1 MTPVF
6 PALSPIP
13 SPAERR
19 MAVHISPEAERA
31 VRRGHPWLFDG
42 AIARQSF
49 AGAPGDIAVIFDRKR
64 RFLAAGLFDPH
75 SPIRVRI
82 LQHGT
87 PATIDGAFFAEKLR
101 AAAAIRAPL
110 MRQPPERATTGYRLV
125 YGENDGLPGLVLDR
139 FDRVAVAKIY
149 SAAWLPHLRDVL
161 SALSEILP
169 LESVVLRMS
178 RAVQKTPSA
187 LFGLTDG
194 QTIFGATVDAPVLFR
209 ENGLFFEADP
219 VRGQKTGFFLDQR
232 DNRARVETLSKGKS
246 VLNLFSYTGGFS
258 VYAARGG
265 ATEVVS
271 VDMSAPALAVAE
283 RNFAH
288 NHHCAAVARARHTTI
303 AEDVFAVLA
312 RFAAQRRRFDVVIID
327 PPMFA
332 QKGAQV
338 AGAVVAYKKLTRLG
352 LAVLKPGGT
361 LVQASCSGRV
371 DAATFFAAV
380 TQSAARAGRPL
391 RELAR
396 TGHPLDHPVT
406 LAEGAY
412 LKCLFAVAP

>member
-1 MTPVF
+1 MKTT
-6 PALSPIP
+6 ALSHIP
-13 SPAERR
+13 PPAERR
-19 MAVHISPEAERA
+19 IAVRISPEAERA
-31 VRRGHPWLFDG
+31 VRRGHPWVFES
-42 AIARQSF
+42 AITRQSF

-64 RFLAAGLFDPH
+64 RFLAAGLFDPR

-87 PATIDGAFFAEKLR
+87 PAQIDAAFFAAKLR

-110 MRQPPERATTGYRLV
+110 LRHPPDRAITGYRLV
-125 YGENDGLPGLVLDR
+125 YGENDGLPGLVIDR
-139 FDRVAVAKIY
+139 FARVAVVKVY
-149 SAAWLPHLRDVL
+149 SAAWMPHLRAVL
-161 SALSEILP
+161 STLPDILP

-194 QTIFGATVDAPVLFR
+194 QTIFGVAVDAPVLFR

-232 DNRARVETLSKGKS
+232 DNRARVETLAKEKS

-271 VDMSAPALAVAE
+271 VDVSVPALAVAE

-288 NHHCAAVARARHTTI
+288 NRHCATVARARHTTI
-303 AEDVFAVLA
+303 AEDVFAVLP
-312 RFAAQRRRFDVVIID
+312 QMKSRRRLFDVVIID

-332 QKGAQV
+332 QKKAQV
-338 AGAVVAYKKLTRLG
+338 AGAVAAYKKLTRLG

-371 DAATFFAAV
+371 DADTFFTAV

>member
-1 MTPVF
+1 
-6 PALSPIP
+6 
-13 SPAERR
+13 
-19 MAVHISPEAERA
+19 MAVHISPAAERA
-31 VRRGHPWLFDG
+31 VRRGHPWVFES
-42 AIARQSF
+42 AITRQSF

-87 PATIDGAFFAEKLR
+87 PATIDGTLFTRKIR
-101 AAAAIRAPL
+101 AAAAIRTPL
-110 MRQPPERATTGYRLV
+110 MSQPPDRATTGYRLV
-125 YGENDGLPGLVLDR
+125 YGESDGLPGLVLDR
-139 FDRVAVAKIY
+139 FDRTVVVKIY
-149 SAAWLPHLRDVL
+149 SVAWLPHLR
-161 SALSEILP
+161 ALLLTLPDILP

-187 LFGLTDG
+187 LFELTDG
-194 QTIFGATVDAPVLFR
+194 QTIFGAAVDAPVLFR
-209 ENGLFFEADP
+209 ENGVFFEADP

-271 VDMSAPALAVAE
+271 VDVSAPALAVAE

-288 NHHCAAVARARHTTI
+288 NRHCAAVARARHTTI

-312 RFAAQRRRFDVVIID
+312 RFATQRRRFDVVIID

-332 QKGAQV
+332 QKKAQV
-338 AGAVVAYKKLTRLG
+338 AGAVAAYKKLTRLG
-352 LAVLKPGGT
+352 LAVLKSGGT
-361 LVQASCSGRV
+361 LVQASCSSRV

-380 TQSAARAGRPL
+380 SQSAAQAGRPL

-412 LKCLFAVAP
+412 LKCLFAIAP